1 VRYPVVWKGADMRVR
16 CEKKLA
22 ALGPGFLLESFEDS
36 PSLYF
41 PLDHPLVRVVCE
53 VYKQETGE
61 DREPGVMG
69 GGTYARA
76 IPNTV
81 SIGTGWLGDGPAH
94 ENDERLKIEHLYKMS
109 RIYTHIL
116 IRLANEAA
124 TIS

>member
-1 VRYPVVWKGADMRVR
+1 MD
-16 CEKKLA
+16 
-22 ALGPGFLLESFEDS
+22 DS

-41 PLDHPLVRVVCE
+41 PLEHPLVRVVCE
-53 VYKQETGE
+53 VYEAETGE
-61 DREPGVMG
+61 KKTPGVMG

-94 ENDERLKIEHLYKMS
+94 ENDERLKIDHLFKMS

-116 IRLANEAA
+116 YRLANEAA
-124 TIS
+124 LTA